1 MNRQKSLLTASI
13 ITISMLL
20 SGCSDDREKGAPPR
34 QSAGESSETAAD
46 ASATAYV
53 AAKSEA
59 QAGPDVRVS
68 AAPGVAF
75 DYHYAFRVEDARISA
90 VQEGHAAACETL
102 GLSRCRI
109 TGMRYSLV
117 DKDEVTASL
126 AFKLDPSIARK
137 FGKDAI
143 ASVEKAKGILVDSQ
157 IEGTDVGSGIS
168 ASQRRSSDIQAE
180 LSRIEARLKAG
191 GLGDRE
197 RTELQQQVAD
207 LRAQLDDEHQTRS
220 EGEKSLATTPME
232 FTYAGGSD
240 IPGFE
245 SGNPFARAWNT
256 AVASFAAMLGFVL
269 LLSGA
274 ILPWILF
281 LALLVALWRAPFM
294 RGVRKWW
301 SRKPETT
308 IEAVAD

>member
-1 MNRQKSLLTASI
+1 MHRHKSLLSASI
-13 ITISMLL
+13 MTISLLL
-20 SGCSDDREKGAPPR
+20 SSCSEDRGKGAPPR
-34 QSAGESSETAAD
+34 QSTGEASEAASD
-46 ASATAYV
+46 ASAPTMAEK
-53 AAKSEA
+53 AE
-59 QAGPDVRVS
+59 AGPDVRVS

-75 DYHYAFRVEDARISA
+75 DYHYAFRVEDAKISS
-90 VQEGHAAACETL
+90 VQEGHAAACEAL

-109 TGMRYSLV
+109 TGMRYSLI
-117 DKDEVTASL
+117 DQDEVTASL
-126 AFKLDPSIARK
+126 AFRLDPSIARK

-168 ASQRRSSDIQAE
+168 ASQRRSSDLQVG
-180 LSRIEARLKAG
+180 LNRIEARLKAG

-197 RTELQQQVAD
+197 RTELQQQAAE
-207 LRAQLDDEHQTRS
+207 LRAQLDDEHETRS

-245 SGNPFARAWNT
+245 SGNPFARAWDT
-256 AVASFAAMLGFVL
+256 AVGSFAAMVGFVL

-281 LALLVALWRAPFM
+281 LALLAALWRMPFM
-294 RGVRKWW
+294 RGVRNWW
-301 SRKPETT
+301 SKKPDAANEST
-308 IEAVAD
+308 ISD